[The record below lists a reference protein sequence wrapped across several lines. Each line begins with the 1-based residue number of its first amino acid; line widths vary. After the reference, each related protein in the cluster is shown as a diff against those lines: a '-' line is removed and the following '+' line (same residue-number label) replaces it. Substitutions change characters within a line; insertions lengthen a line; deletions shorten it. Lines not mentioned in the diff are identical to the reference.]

1 MLVGELMVIMAG
13 PRPFSIFISCQGRNF
28 CHYYH
33 QCGGSALRASRPFR
47 PLDCGG
53 TTPLFLHALL
63 ASDAL
68 ELTDAFILP
77 TVQGRAP
84 TRFSLSAAPLLRH
97 AFRICQV

>member
-1 MLVGELMVIMAG
+1 MLVRELMVIMAG
-13 PRPFSIFISCQGRNF
+13 PRAFSIFISFQGGNF
-28 CHYYH
+28 CHYSH
-33 QCGGSALRASRPFR
+33 PCGRSSPPAPRPFR